1 MTPRLSGGKIGKN
14 SIDNIT
20 DIERGKLPL
29 FFGGWIGKKCI
40 DNITDIEGA
49 KGAAQAAGERGT
61 LSPKSVPPC
70 RVLKGGL
77 DMNIL
82 SEKLIKRFEP
92 VEPMTFYREIF
103 PAGELD
109 EWGANTKGKY
119 AAIAVEILKQPHD
132 KQLIKR

>member
-1 MTPRLSGGKIGKN
+1 
-14 SIDNIT
+14 
-20 DIERGKLPL
+20 
-29 FFGGWIGKKCI
+29 
-40 DNITDIEGA
+40 
-49 KGAAQAAGERGT
+49 
-61 LSPKSVPPC
+61 
-70 RVLKGGL
+70 
-77 DMNIL
+77 MNIL

-132 KQLIKR
+132 KQLIKRYTVTDDLDTIWLPQMNFLVTYLSENPHENWLLAEIARICVNNG

>member
-1 MTPRLSGGKIGKN
+1 
-14 SIDNIT
+14 
-20 DIERGKLPL
+20 
-29 FFGGWIGKKCI
+29 
-40 DNITDIEGA
+40 
-49 KGAAQAAGERGT
+49 
-61 LSPKSVPPC
+61 
-70 RVLKGGL
+70 
-77 DMNIL
+77 MNIL

-132 KQLIKR
+132 KQLIKRYTVTDDLDTIDELQQSEGFCIIAPISYVGKCRKSENARFMYGKGMKF